1 MTVDRYTK
9 IVLTVIAVCL
19 VWLSVGGPSL
29 VTPVGAQNDERV
41 LLRGWVDDTGRV
53 ISFPAP
59 PPLSAPL
66 TSGRVSLT
74 PAAPR
79 STAPLPIIAQP

>member
-9 IVLTVIAVCL
+9 AMLTVIAVCL

-29 VTPVGAQNDERV
+29 ITPVRAQDDMRV
-41 LLRGWVDDTGRV
+41 LLRGWVDDTGRA

-59 PPLSAPL
+59 PPLSDQTNPRL
-66 TSGRVSLT
+66 T
-74 PAAPR
+74 AAKAR
-79 STAPLPIIAQP
+79 STAPLPTAAQP